1 MKSNVSTTA
10 EQPRRQRLEGVIDA
24 FEGPLLRYAVGIVGD
39 YALAQD
45 AVQDAF
51 VALSSHWHTNL
62 VPLSETHLRNWL
74 FKVVHNKAVSILRT
88 EKTRTRMHEAYA
100 KEATVEADCAQNP
113 ADGEVSQEKKLQVLT
128 ESLEVLIPSRK
139 QVLLLRL
146 QQGLSHEGIAAITG
160 HSVPHCRKLL
170 HEAVKLLNAEVAR
183 RLNSEEGMRNE

>member
-1 MKSNVSTTA
+1 MSTSV

-51 VALSSHWHTNL
+51 VALSSQWHAEM
-62 VPLSETHLRNWL
+62 VPLSEAHLRNWL

-88 EKTRTRMHEAYA
+88 EKTRARIHGEYA
-100 KEATVEADCAQNP
+100 LETTVEADGTQETV
-113 ADGEVSQEKKLQVLT
+113 DGELSREKKIKVLT
-128 ESLEVLIPSRK
+128 ESLDVLIPSRR

-183 RLNSEEGMRNE
+183 RLNAEEGMRNE